1 MVDLVTDHPCCD
13 NPHCECMGET
23 WEDHVD
29 TLTIERD
36 RFKGQRE
43 AMHRRAQKAEGEA
56 ARLRVQLAEARAA
69 LEPFAFMDFRDTQ
82 AAWEAIFRDQF
93 RDWIGYDDMD
103 AARAAIRALK
113 GGAQ

>member
-13 NPHCECMGET
+13 NPNCECMGET

-56 ARLRVQLAEARAA
+56 ARLRKQLTEARNDA
-69 LEPFAFMDFRDTQ
+69 LEEAVQ
-82 AAWEAIFRDQF
+82 AVHEECWTDDVHSGSHFEQSTTRMAIR
-93 RDWIGYDDMD
+93 
-103 AARAAIRALK
+103 AIRALK